1 MKTFYLKTRKS
12 KEVLIKTSCYSI
24 EQAIDYFS
32 KIKQLHKKDLVNIFL
47 ITESEK

>member
-1 MKTFYLKTRKS
+1 MKTFYLKTKKS
-12 KEVLIKTSCYSI
+12 KEVLIKTSCYNV

-32 KIKQLHKKDLVNIFL
+32 EIKKLNKKDLVNIFL